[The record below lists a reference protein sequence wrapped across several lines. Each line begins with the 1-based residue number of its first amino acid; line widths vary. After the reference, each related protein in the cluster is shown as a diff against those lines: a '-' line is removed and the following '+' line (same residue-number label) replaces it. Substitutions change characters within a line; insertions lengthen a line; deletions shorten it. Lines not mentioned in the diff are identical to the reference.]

1 MKVLMHALLHTVEV
15 QEFKKLLNTPTYI
28 HTYVRIYIQ
37 WYCTCGRLSR
47 YVGTQHLALT
57 SHALSKGSG
66 QTGFGAR
73 FAHLEE
79 FLSHLVCL

>member
-1 MKVLMHALLHTVEV
+1 MKVHMHALLHTVEV
-15 QEFKKLLNTPTYI
+15 QEFKKLLNTHTYI
-28 HTYVRIYIQ
+28 RMYIRTSSGTAHVVG
-37 WYCTCGRLSR
+37 CSR
-47 YVGTQHLALT
+47 YVHTQHLTLT

-73 FAHLEE
+73 FSHLEE